1 MALWQPTAKN
11 FSPQQFRRRLTR
23 RDGPP
28 SIQPHHRAVR
38 SRRSGCNRLNMTCA
52 ASTLPFPAAH
62 TMVLC
67 MWPPCSIHAQYTTTS
82 PSHGA
87 PNFSLRCFCPIPHV
101 PACSC
106 QCPHGTHSEPYV
118 QGAPPTGNCIQTAL
132 LTNVKT
138 APLGPHCPISHSSTS
153 KLPMGYNISV
163 TKETTL
169 PLLSISTNPSYL
181 PVTQSKLGGMHL

>member
-1 MALWQPTAKN
+1 MGLLP
-11 FSPQQFRRRLTR
+11 FSHTTEL
-23 RDGPP
+23 
-28 SIQPHHRAVR
+28 
-38 SRRSGCNRLNMTCA
+38 SGHGAQA
-52 ASTLPFPAAH
+52 ATDSTWLTLPFPAAH
-62 TMVLC
+62 TMAPC